1 MQKILAFFRGE
12 VVLAAALVLAL
23 LSFLLTP
30 PSAAAFAS
38 VDVSTLCML
47 FALMAVVAGLRS
59 CGLFDYMF
67 DADAVVRDPDRP
79 DCYNDRYHQG
89 DHLHPSQVGGDALAA
104 AYDLE
109 QLTGEK

>member
-1 MQKILAFFRGE
+1 MRLSVTKEDASGMQKILAFFRGE
-12 VVLAAALVLAL
+12 VVLTAALVLAL

-59 CGLFDYMF
+59 CGLFDW
-67 DADAVVRDPDRP
+67 
-79 DCYNDRYHQG
+79 
-89 DHLHPSQVGGDALAA
+89 LAA
-104 AYDLE
+104 GVKAWVRTCRGLGF
-109 QLTGEK
+109 LLMSL